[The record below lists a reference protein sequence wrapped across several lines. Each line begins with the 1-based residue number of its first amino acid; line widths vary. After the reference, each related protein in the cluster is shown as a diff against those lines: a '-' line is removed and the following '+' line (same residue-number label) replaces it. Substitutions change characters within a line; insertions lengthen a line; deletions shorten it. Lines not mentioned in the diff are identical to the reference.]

1 MTENSSRLVGMK
13 AAGKAVQLGPWAR
26 CRSGKQTAAEDRMG
40 PARLAGAIIATET
53 FSLLELWFC
62 WNC

>member
-13 AAGKAVQLGPWAR
+13 AEGKAVQLGPWAR
-26 CRSGKQTAAEDRMG
+26 CRGGKQTAAEDRMG
-40 PARLAGAIIATET
+40 PTRLAGAITATES

-62 WNC
+62 WEC